1 MSIDVQIEAFEGPL
15 DLLLHLISKDE
26 IDIYDIP
33 IVKITSQY
41 LEIIKDLDL
50 ERSTEFLVM
59 AATLIEIKSRMLL
72 PDKNDPMEYYEY
84 SDMDPRKELVKR
96 LIEYKRF
103 KEAAEKLRASEGTL
117 DEVIFK
123 DQEELGQ
130 YVRKISIED
139 LNSNLESDL
148 LVEAVQ
154 RLMAKIDRF
163 DEHRKG
169 FFKGIKRDFFTVEE
183 KLKGIRKRLKTSDN
197 FLFSELFGEE
207 IIKEEIVV
215 TFLALLELLKL
226 KEITIE
232 QDGLFQ
238 EIKISKRDYI
248 EQEIVQ
254 DDHDQIM

>member
-139 LNSNLESDL
+139 LNSNLESEL